1 MLQVQESKG
10 FMHKIKSKIKGFK
23 IIAIILSL
31 VVLASDQF
39 TKYLAVTNLLYTK
52 PYPILAVVSDK
63 LNFGANWFLTFNYGT
78 AFSVIQK
85 ASDNMFVI
93 LLLMSV
99 AITAFLFYW
108 LLNEHEDNKLNILAV
123 SFIIGGA
130 LGNIYDRI
138 VQGYV
143 IDFIDVYAGRWHW
156 PVFNIADIAISLGVM
171 LLIWH
176 LLFGKKTE
184 KTEMPD

>member
-1 MLQVQESKG
+1 MLQVQENKG
-10 FMHKIKSKIKGFK
+10 FMHKIRAKIKGFK
-23 IIAIILSL
+23 ITAIILS
-31 VVLASDQF
+31 VIVLLFDQF
-39 TKYLAVTNLLYTK
+39 TKYIAVNNLLYTK
-52 PYPILAVVSDK
+52 PYPIIGVVSDK

-85 ASDNMFVI
+85 ASDNMFVV
-93 LLLMSV
+93 LLLMSI

-108 LLNEHEDNKLNILAV
+108 LLNEHEDNKLNIIAV

-138 VQGYV
+138 AQGYV

-156 PVFNIADIAISLGVM
+156 PVFNLADMAISLGVI

-176 LLFGKKTE
+176 LLFDKSSE
-184 KTEMPD
+184 AN